1 MMGNH
6 RMATNIVEKLKDE
19 LNDYIP
25 TLGGQGS
32 EGMKPSMGWRAGV
45 MKRSG
50 ALGALNYRSQDAR
63 NLCEEN
69 IRGKVEWREEGAWM
83 PEASSLDNFVMEDSC
98 FFRPI

>member
-32 EGMKPSMGWRAGV
+32 EGMKPSMG
-45 MKRSG
+45 
-50 ALGALNYRSQDAR
+50 
-63 NLCEEN
+63 
-69 IRGKVEWREEGAWM
+69 
-83 PEASSLDNFVMEDSC
+83 
-98 FFRPI
+98 